1 MTRHYAKKEE
11 ILNPRLAENTKKK
24 TEDAFGGK
32 FSFFESIIQ
41 LFFSLSLLQ
50 VTGKAHSW
58 GLLGFLALVCEA
70 ETCVVEMCS
79 KVLLA
84 QQTFLFLSS
93 SSCFFPPPRERFE
106 FTISLFEFS
115 RAIKIVREKRS
126 LESCCVWNFSTTR
139 SLFPFQPHCAAA
151 SFCCCY
157 LRNCFL

>member
-1 MTRHYAKKEE
+1 MQ
-11 ILNPRLAENTKKK
+11 KKK
-24 TEDAFGGK
+24 KFWILGWRKTRKKNGRRVWGK
-32 FSFFESIIQ
+32 IFLFWINNST
-41 LFFSLSLLQ
+41 FFSLSLLQ